1 MISRDNAYSDFYAIG
16 KEILTHPVYQRLKS
30 YIHHGETSVF
40 AHSVI
45 VAYLA
50 HRLSD
55 RLSLDTNSV
64 VRGALLHDFFLYD
77 WHEEGKRVRKPLL
90 KKHGFKHASYAME
103 NATFYFTLNSIEKDI
118 ISKHM
123 FPLNMKPPV
132 HLESWVV
139 NLVDDYVTFF
149 ETFKNMKDDFRSL
162 LQYVNDRIAD
172 DLSLL

>member
-1 MISRDNAYSDFYAIG
+1 MTPTDQAYSEFYAIG

-50 HRLSD
+50 HRLSE
-55 RLSLDTNSV
+55 RLNLDTNSV

-90 KKHGFKHASYAME
+90 KKHGFKHASYALE
-103 NATFYFTLNSIEKDI
+103 NAAFYFSLNPIEKDI

-149 ETFKNMKDDFRSL
+149 ETFKNMKDDFHSL
-162 LQYVNDRIAD
+162 LQYVNERIAD